1 MMGLV
6 KMASDGWAYYAR
18 EIAAGVED
26 YFVGHGEETG
36 RWIGGPVIAEL
47 REALVELV
55 GHLGELADV
64 GESALPAERPD
75 GHSDGPRGNV
85 LRTLCVMTFVI
96 PLVRLTRAFV
106 VVGVVLTAGA
116 CSSHTAAAVNHPT
129 PSPPTPER
137 SATTSPGFSMT
148 TTAQEA
154 ANCLGTQLSITGTQ
168 GVATGHIIWRV
179 TFRNRSDDA
188 CNLSGYPTATAVDSP
203 GKVLAVATP
212 TPQGFAGG
220 IGTSTHPPIVT
231 LTPQAISTATIEAL
245 DAPASPTSTCVSF
258 AELLVSAPGTSQ
270 QQQIIG
276 GLSCSPLQL
285 HPVLPGNDTFYP

>member
-1 MMGLV
+1 MMGLA
-6 KMASDGWAYYAR
+6 KIAPDGWAYYAR

-106 VVGVVLTAGA
+106 VVGVVLTAGD

-129 PSPPTPER
+129 PRAVGPPHERRMYQAKRFGGHQPTCPPGRRHHSRRSPR
-137 SATTSPGFSMT
+137 
-148 TTAQEA
+148 
-154 ANCLGTQLSITGTQ
+154 
-168 GVATGHIIWRV
+168 
-179 TFRNRSDDA
+179 
-188 CNLSGYPTATAVDSP
+188 
-203 GKVLAVATP
+203 
-212 TPQGFAGG
+212 AGAHNAG
-220 IGTSTHPPIVT
+220 T
-231 LTPQAISTATIEAL
+231 LTP
-245 DAPASPTSTCVSF
+245 
-258 AELLVSAPGTSQ
+258 SAPRPIDLTNLTIHTSHLV
-270 QQQIIG
+270 G
-276 GLSCSPLQL
+276 GRSGPPPSPLRRDRVL
-285 HPVLPGNDTFYP
+285 SEPVAGPAKPALCARSFLLRGRGVRDGQCGDQRERRA